1 MAGGGG
7 GLVAITQRGRHRY
20 RPTDPIWQMSAAV
33 QRRSSDEMDIRPSL
47 AGGDESGAR
56 PGFNLHWEGG
66 GGVTQHTTYL
76 LPLV

>member
-1 MAGGGG
+1 M
-7 GLVAITQRGRHRY
+7 AITQRGRHRY

-33 QRRSSDEMDIRPSL
+33 QHTSSDKMDIRPSL
-47 AGGDESGAR
+47 AGGDESGDR

-66 GGVTQHTTYL
+66 GGGGVTQQTTYL